1 MKNAVPLDKQ
11 SKKARSAYYTEQR
24 GSWHGISPVTRV
36 VPSRKVYDRNRSK
49 QAARRAFSRPD

>member
-11 SKKARSAYYTEQR
+11 SKKARRAYHAGQR

>member
-1 MKNAVPLDKQ
+1 MKNSIPLDKQ

-36 VPSRKVYDRNRSK
+36 VPSHKVYDRNRSK
-49 QAARRAFSRPD
+49 QAARRALFQPD